1 MFEIVKN
8 KNRPFRSNY
17 LLLSS
22 STLALLGCGG
32 GSTTNNK
39 DTILGNSKKDTI
51 PTSSSFGLT
60 NDIFVDSMT
69 HGVKWDFEDQ
79 QSYGYAIA
87 GSSDGVKFGELEVIE
102 DVFDDVMNSFH
113 SYTGVNLQY
122 SGEYEN
128 SLSAYNSGVE
138 FVVTLDGSSNDQIFN
153 DFGPL
158 YNPDINASDIMAI
171 AGPPI
176 IGAEIGEIAGLRED
190 FEGNVIINYDHSNVL
205 AAYAA
210 STTDGSTFKNLLL
223 HEYGHVFGVKHPHDD
238 GGTGRPEFGTYGGL
252 SSAFDNDLYT
262 VMSYEDTHGGDH
274 DLAKYD
280 PSTYMLLDV
289 LTLQYLYGK
298 NLNHNTGDT
307 DHKIYNTDSFRS
319 IWDPEGENTVDIS
332 NSKTDWYISLP
343 WFVWSD
349 LSNEPT
355 GWAATYDNPSL
366 DIPSDL
372 VWLIGDFDNVNGGSG
387 NDTIAGNSFDNHLS
401 GGHGNDTIEGWEG
414 NDTLIGGY
422 GKDTFYFA
430 LGWGKDKITDFDP
443 QNDKIVLLD
452 EFLEPIDLNRVKIEV
467 IDKETSF
474 ELSEKSILTVIN
486 FDYSADQSI
495 LNDEQLKSA
504 EDTDRATEDA
514 TSDQTST
521 STETETNDSMDSAD
535 VIEMGKA
542 ITGQLSSSSDFDV
555 FKFDTAQAS
564 TLRLFFD
571 VPTSSTYNLY
581 FIASVFD
588 AAGNFLSSKQVGVDT
603 VFSTA
608 LNAAGTYYIQIED
621 SSFFD
626 GGRYTITGSLTDGT
640 AGLETEPNDSIK
652 TADSI
657 TSGSVTKGQLWWKT
671 DTDYYKI
678 STNGASTISIDFNAP
693 TNSSYNDYFKV
704 SLLNAS
710 GTIMAS
716 QDTGKDFSF
725 DTGVDSAGDYFVLVQ
740 DSTFYTDL
748 DYEIS
753 ASVNAADQTSTST
766 ETETNDSTVSADV
779 IEMGKAITGQLSSS
793 SDFDYFK
800 FDVAQASTFQLAF
813 DAPTNSS
820 YNDYFTTAVLDAA
833 GNTLSSHQGG
843 SDITFSTA
851 LNAAGTYYIQITDS
865 TFHDSGQYSLTGS
878 LTSGTS
884 GIETETNDSIGTAD
898 VMTSGGSTKGQI
910 RSKTDT
916 DYYKISTN
924 GASTISIDFDAP
936 TNSSYNDYFKVSLL
950 NASGTILASQ
960 DTGKDISF
968 DTGVDSAG
976 DYFVLVQD
984 STFLSTDEYS
994 VSAIII

>member
-8 KNRPFRSNY
+8 KNRFFRSNY

-32 GSTTNNK
+32 GSTSSNK
-39 DTILGNSKKDTI
+39 DTKLGNSKKDTL

-69 HGVKWDFEDQ
+69 HGVKWDFEDK

-190 FEGNVIINYDHSNVL
+190 FEGNVIINYDHSEVL

-280 PSTYMLLDV
+280 PSTYMVLDV
-289 LTLQYLYGK
+289 LTLHYLYGK

-366 DIPSDL
+366 DIP
-372 VWLIGDFDNVNGGSG
+372 I
-387 NDTIAGNSFDNHLS
+387 
-401 GGHGNDTIEGWEG
+401 
-414 NDTLIGGY
+414 
-422 GKDTFYFA
+422 
-430 LGWGKDKITDFDP
+430 
-443 QNDKIVLLD
+443 
-452 EFLEPIDLNRVKIEV
+452 
-467 IDKETSF
+467 
-474 ELSEKSILTVIN
+474 
-486 FDYSADQSI
+486 
-495 LNDEQLKSA
+495 
-504 EDTDRATEDA
+504 
-514 TSDQTST
+514 
-521 STETETNDSMDSAD
+521 
-535 VIEMGKA
+535 
-542 ITGQLSSSSDFDV
+542 
-555 FKFDTAQAS
+555 
-564 TLRLFFD
+564 
-571 VPTSSTYNLY
+571 
-581 FIASVFD
+581 
-588 AAGNFLSSKQVGVDT
+588 
-603 VFSTA
+603 
-608 LNAAGTYYIQIED
+608 
-621 SSFFD
+621 
-626 GGRYTITGSLTDGT
+626 
-640 AGLETEPNDSIK
+640 
-652 TADSI
+652 
-657 TSGSVTKGQLWWKT
+657 
-671 DTDYYKI
+671 
-678 STNGASTISIDFNAP
+678 
-693 TNSSYNDYFKV
+693 
-704 SLLNAS
+704 
-710 GTIMAS
+710 
-716 QDTGKDFSF
+716 
-725 DTGVDSAGDYFVLVQ
+725 
-740 DSTFYTDL
+740 
-748 DYEIS
+748 
-753 ASVNAADQTSTST
+753 
-766 ETETNDSTVSADV
+766 
-779 IEMGKAITGQLSSS
+779 
-793 SDFDYFK
+793 
-800 FDVAQASTFQLAF
+800 
-813 DAPTNSS
+813 
-820 YNDYFTTAVLDAA
+820 
-833 GNTLSSHQGG
+833 
-843 SDITFSTA
+843 
-851 LNAAGTYYIQITDS
+851 
-865 TFHDSGQYSLTGS
+865 
-878 LTSGTS
+878 
-884 GIETETNDSIGTAD
+884 
-898 VMTSGGSTKGQI
+898 
-910 RSKTDT
+910 
-916 DYYKISTN
+916 
-924 GASTISIDFDAP
+924 
-936 TNSSYNDYFKVSLL
+936 
-950 NASGTILASQ
+950 
-960 DTGKDISF
+960 
-968 DTGVDSAG
+968 
-976 DYFVLVQD
+976 
-984 STFLSTDEYS
+984 
-994 VSAIII
+994 